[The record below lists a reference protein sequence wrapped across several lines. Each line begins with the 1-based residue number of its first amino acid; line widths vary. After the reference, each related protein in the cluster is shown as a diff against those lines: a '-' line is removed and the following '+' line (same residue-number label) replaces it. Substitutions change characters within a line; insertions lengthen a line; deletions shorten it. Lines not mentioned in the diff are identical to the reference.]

1 MILVTVA
8 LAVVWVV
15 ILIVMLRGP
24 RRGPKPGEETGKQ
37 KSPAVLWTEEEIRA
51 AKEGREPQT
60 EGAETLPDFRHAT
73 TNGSAGLFAVAIPLV
88 RRTLADG
95 SEEIR
100 VVFEK
105 RAEDLDRQP
114 GEICLPG
121 GAAETG
127 ESAVQTAVR
136 ETAEELLVRREQVK
150 PLARMKTMRAA
161 YGNDIAVFLCELDGY
176 EGTWS
181 QAEVACTFEVPL
193 RFFLETEPDEY
204 ENRLRIELA
213 DDFPV
218 EKIPGGVNY
227 PWRMRKDRVVF
238 YYYKDWVIWGLTA
251 RIMKDAVQVL
261 REVPEAGRLIGRLI
275 GM

>member
-1 MILVTVA
+1 MNPVMIIVTVV

-15 ILIVMLRGP
+15 ALAMILRGP
-24 RRGPKPGEETGKQ
+24 RREEKPAAETGRPKG
-37 KSPAVLWTEEEIRA
+37 PAVLWSGEEIRA
-51 AKEGREPQT
+51 AKERLEK
-60 EGAETLPDFRHAT
+60 TLPDFRHVT
-73 TNGSAGLFAVAIPLV
+73 TDGTAGLFSVAIPLV

-95 SEEIR
+95 TEEFR

-121 GAAETG
+121 GAAEEG
-127 ESAVQTAVR
+127 ETAAQTAVR
-136 ETAEELLVRREQVK
+136 EMSEELLIRPEQVTL
-150 PLARMKTMRAA
+150 LARMKTMRAA
-161 YGNDIAVFLCELDGY
+161 YGNDIAVFLCELTDY

-181 QAEVACTFEVPL
+181 EAEVACTFEVPL

-213 DDFPV
+213 EDFPV

-238 YYYKDWVIWGLTA
+238 YYYEDWVIWGLTGK
-251 RIMKDAVQVL
+251 IMKDAAYVL
-261 REVPEAGRLIGRLI
+261 REVPEAACLIAR
-275 GM
+275 

>member
-73 TNGSAGLFAVAIPLV
+73 TNGPAGLFAVAIPLV

-95 SEEIR
+95 TEELR

-121 GAAETG
+121 GAAEEG
-127 ESAVQTAVR
+127 ETAAQTVVR
-136 ETAEELLVRREQVK
+136 EMSE
-150 PLARMKTMRAA
+150 
-161 YGNDIAVFLCELDGY
+161 D
-176 EGTWS
+176 
-181 QAEVACTFEVPL
+181 
-193 RFFLETEPDEY
+193 
-204 ENRLRIELA
+204 
-213 DDFPV
+213 
-218 EKIPGGVNY
+218 
-227 PWRMRKDRVVF
+227 RKSVV
-238 YYYKDWVIWGLTA
+238 
-251 RIMKDAVQVL
+251 
-261 REVPEAGRLIGRLI
+261 
-275 GM
+275 